1 MRPSLHHLDVFVAIA
16 REGNVRAA
24 AGRLARSQSAA
35 SMALAELEARLGQ
48 PLFDRAARRLVLN
61 SNGRRLLP
69 RAIALLDHA
78 GEVEHAFSDELS
90 TPLRLAASLTIGNH
104 LLPPV
109 IAHWRAA
116 HAGAYV
122 QLRIGNTRDV
132 ADAVLHFDVDA
143 GFVEGNVQHEDLQ
156 LRTWMRDQM
165 VVCAAPT
172 HPLAGRRASAKL
184 LAAADWIVREPGSGT
199 RETVDQALLK
209 PLGWPRPAMELG
221 SSEAV
226 RLAVMADA
234 GICCLSRH
242 TVADALAAGTLVAL
256 RCEIKP
262 PVRDLSVV
270 THRDRRLA
278 PAVQR
283 FLAFCDEAHAAGGAQ
298 RGAVTRVG
306 VKRAVVKSVGV
317 KRPKALRAHR

>member
-16 REGNVRAA
+16 REGSVRTAA
-24 AGRLARSQSAA
+24 DRLARSQSAA
-35 SMALAELEARLGQ
+35 SMALAELEARLGH
-48 PLFDRAARRLVLN
+48 PLFDRAAKRLVLN
-61 SNGRRLLP
+61 ANGRRLLP

-78 GEVEHAFSDELS
+78 TEVEQAFSDELS
-90 TPLRLAASLTIGNH
+90 APLRLAASLTIGNH
-104 LLPPV
+104 LLPPI

-116 HAGAYV
+116 HPAAYV

-132 ADAVLHFDVDA
+132 ADAVLHFNVDA
-143 GFVEGNVQHEDLQ
+143 GFVEGSVQHEDLL
-156 LRTWMRDQM
+156 LRTWMRDRM

-172 HPLAGRRASAKL
+172 HPLAHKRASVKQ

-209 PLGWPRPAMELG
+209 LLGWPRPAMELG

-226 RLAVMADA
+226 RLAMMAGA
-234 GICCLSRH
+234 GISCLSRH
-242 TVADALAAGTLVAL
+242 SVADALAAGTLVEL

-262 PVRDLSVV
+262 PERDLSVV

-278 PAVQR
+278 PGVQH
-283 FLAFCDEAHAAGGAQ
+283 FLAFCDAASAPASADGGAAGAGAAGGG
-298 RGAVTRVG
+298 GAG
-306 VKRAVVKSVGV
+306 GGGGSKKRA
-317 KRPKALRAHR
+317 R